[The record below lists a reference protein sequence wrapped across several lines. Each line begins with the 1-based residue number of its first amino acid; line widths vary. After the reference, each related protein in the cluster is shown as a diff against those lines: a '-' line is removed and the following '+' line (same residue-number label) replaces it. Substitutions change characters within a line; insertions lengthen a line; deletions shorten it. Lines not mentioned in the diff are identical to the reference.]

1 MRTML
6 RSLCILRLLYRAGM
20 PVDEPFI
27 QNGIF
32 LLQEAMG
39 ERLDCGFYLD
49 LYGPRSR
56 EIFEN
61 ILVLEQEGKVKIS
74 GSPRG
79 LLIEVTE
86 SGKAFVNKGGEWGA
100 FFDLPPVRIPE
111 DRIDSVF
118 TLIGRDTP
126 IGMESMGTALFFA
139 LSVSSSDAF
148 VEELNVAKGEK
159 KLSDEISNRSVIEAL
174 RRLKRLGI
182 KFISEEL

>member
-20 PVDEPFI
+20 PVAEPFI
-27 QNGIF
+27 QSGIF

-39 ERLDCGFYLD
+39 EKLDCGFYLD
-49 LYGPRSR
+49 RYGPRSR
-56 EIFEN
+56 EILEN
-61 ILVLEQEGKVKIS
+61 LLVLEQERKITIS

-86 SGKAFVNKGGEWGA
+86 SGKAFLNKGGEWGA

-111 DRIDSVF
+111 DRIDAIF
-118 TLIGRDTP
+118 TVISGDASM
-126 IGMESMGTALFFA
+126 GMETLGTALFIA
-139 LSVSSSDAF
+139 LSARRSDAF
-148 VEELNVAKGEK
+148 MEELNAAKDGK

-182 KFISEEL
+182 RFTREEL

>member
-6 RSLCILRLLYRAGM
+6 RSLCILRLLCRAGM
-20 PVDEPFI
+20 PVGEPFV
-27 QNGIF
+27 QSGIF

-39 ERLDCGFYLD
+39 ENLDCGFYLD
-49 LYGPRSR
+49 RYGPRSR

-61 ILVLEQEGKVKIS
+61 ILVLEQEGKITIS

-100 FFDLPPVRIPE
+100 FFDVPPVRIPE
-111 DRIDSVF
+111 DRIDAVF
-118 TLIGRDTP
+118 TVISRDTP
-126 IGMESMGTALFFA
+126 IGTESLGTALFFA
-139 LSVSSSDAF
+139 ISASSSDAF
-148 VEELNVAKGEK
+148 LEELNAAKDEK

-182 KFISEEL
+182 KFTGEDL